1 MRTTLPYI
9 GLNGERKKLQVTSTV
24 SGEGKS
30 FIVAN
35 LGIGLALAGKK
46 VVVVE
51 FDLSDPTL
59 CDKLNVTEIDRGLT
73 DYLTGDTK
81 PEEIVKPTTVHENLF
96 VIPAGWLP
104 ENPSEL
110 IMSEKV
116 PRLFTYLSGIFDYII
131 IDTAPV
137 GLLSDAYVL
146 SSYCDATLYVV
157 RHKHTRKVSIQ
168 RLDANNKINELKN
181 MAIVFNGVRSR
192 GFGGNGY
199 GYGYG
204 YGYGRKSVEKK
215 RTEILMIPQGTD
227 S

>member
-1 MRTTLPYI
+1 VM
-9 GLNGERKKLQVTSTV
+9 
-24 SGEGKS
+24 
-30 FIVAN
+30 
-35 LGIGLALAGKK
+35 
-46 VVVVE
+46 E

-59 CDKLNVTEIDRGLT
+59 CDKLHVTEINKGLT

-81 PEEIVKPTTVHENLF
+81 PQEIVKPTSVHENLF
-96 VIPAGWLP
+96 VVPAGWLP

-116 PRLFTYLSGIFDYII
+116 PQLFDYLSGIFDYII

-146 SSYCDATLYVV
+146 SNYCDATLYVV

-168 RLDANNKINELKN
+168 RLDANNKINALKN
-181 MAIVFNGVRSR
+181 MAIVFNGIKSR
-192 GFGGNGY
+192 GFGRNGY

-204 YGYGRKSVEKK
+204 YGYIHKEKRKKK
-215 RTEILMIPQGTD
+215 FLRN
-227 S
+227 SKVS